1 MAENKKKTYKQQESS
16 IDSLNALF
24 GKMPPQANELEKAV
38 LGALLIQNDA
48 VFSIISVLKPESFY
62 EPAHQEIYRSIINLA
77 TNHKPVDIIT
87 VAHELKSRDQLDIIG
102 GEVYLADLT
111 NRVATASH
119 LEFHA
124 RLVHQKYIQR
134 ELIKSAAEIQRRSY
148 DDSEDVEELINFA
161 ESEIFNL
168 SEGNINKETVQI
180 NIVLDKALNAIEEA
194 SKNKNK
200 LLGVPSGFSKIDRTT
215 AGWQPSDLI
224 IIAARPSMGK
234 TAFVLSMAR
243 NMAVDHERPVAI
255 FSLEMSSMQLV
266 TRLISA
272 ESEIKGEKIKIGDLK
287 EFEWQQLESK
297 VKSLETAPIF
307 IDDTPAI
314 SVFELRA
321 KCRRLVRNHNIQA
334 IIIDYL
340 QLMTTGTDMKGN
352 REQEVSTISRS
363 LKAIAKELNLPVIAL
378 SQLNRSVESRSGDKK
393 PQLSDLRES
402 GAIEQ
407 DADMVLFIHRP
418 EYYGITNDSDG
429 KSLINLAEIIIAK
442 HRNGATDSCWLK
454 FRKEFAKFVD
464 IQDFEDLENGDV
476 IKRESKMNSDFG
488 DLNEFPANNDF
499 LSSNSD
505 FE

>member
-1 MAENKKKTYKQQESS
+1 MAENKKKNNKQQETS

-48 VFSIISVLKPESFY
+48 VFSIISVLRPESFY

-87 VAHELKSRDQLDIIG
+87 VSHELKSRDQLDLIG

-168 SEGNINKETVQI
+168 SEGNINNETVQI

-200 LLGVPSGFSKIDRTT
+200 LLGVPSGFSKIDRIT

-243 NMAVDHERPVAI
+243 NMAVDH
-255 FSLEMSSMQLV
+255 
-266 TRLISA
+266 
-272 ESEIKGEKIKIGDLK
+272 
-287 EFEWQQLESK
+287 
-297 VKSLETAPIF
+297 
-307 IDDTPAI
+307 
-314 SVFELRA
+314 
-321 KCRRLVRNHNIQA
+321 
-334 IIIDYL
+334 
-340 QLMTTGTDMKGN
+340 
-352 REQEVSTISRS
+352 
-363 LKAIAKELNLPVIAL
+363 
-378 SQLNRSVESRSGDKK
+378 
-393 PQLSDLRES
+393 
-402 GAIEQ
+402 
-407 DADMVLFIHRP
+407 
-418 EYYGITNDSDG
+418 
-429 KSLINLAEIIIAK
+429 
-442 HRNGATDSCWLK
+442 
-454 FRKEFAKFVD
+454 
-464 IQDFEDLENGDV
+464 
-476 IKRESKMNSDFG
+476 
-488 DLNEFPANNDF
+488 
-499 LSSNSD
+499 
-505 FE
+505 

>member
-1 MAENKKKTYKQQESS
+1 MAENKKKTNKQQENS

-48 VFSIISVLKPESFY
+48 VFSIISILKPESFY
-62 EPAHQEIYRSIINLA
+62 EPAHQEIYRSIINLG

-124 RLVHQKYIQR
+124 RLVHQKFIQR

-168 SEGNINKETVQI
+168 SEGNINNETVQI

-200 LLGVPSGFSKIDRTT
+200 LLGVPSGFSKIDRLT

-297 VKSLETAPIF
+297 VKSLEAAPIF

-321 KCRRLVRNHNIQA
+321 KCRRLVRNNNIQA

-464 IQDFEDLENGDV
+464 IHDFEDLENGDV